1 MTHAAG
7 IISLLAVLAWLLP
20 ALLREIRGAHERGL
34 DRVHTGRSWTARE
47 ER

>member
-7 IISLLAVLAWLLP
+7 IIGLLAVLAWLLP
-20 ALLREIRGAHERGL
+20 ALLREVRESHRRGQDRAHG
-34 DRVHTGRSWTARE
+34 GQSWTARE